1 MKSKLLNIL
10 IVSLF
15 LCLFLFNSEKVNA
28 YYKDSF
34 GNFYFDYQSELDESY
49 YSGLSLGLD
58 SLEFR
63 EKLHKIISSNTE
75 KHSYDDVYDLLEII
89 DESFFDEDSILCLF
103 TRKDIKKSA
112 HGSSGTNSWNRE
124 HVWAKSHGFYSAS
137 KSAPWNDLHHLR
149 AAEAYTNS
157 VFHNDRDYGYVMD
170 EDIIREDIYG
180 NKYSSTLFEPH
191 DAIKGDIARMVLY
204 MDIRYEGDSL
214 SEGYELG
221 LVDDLTYVTSVN
233 DTIGYMGISSTIF
246 EWAALDPVDDLERR
260 RNDLVY
266 HYQGNR
272 NPFIDH
278 PEYMNIIYELDND
291 LTNDDYRVRYF
302 PLEGSFEYIDENKY
316 SFGDLVTKPTLT
328 PVSDRLGYEFEGW
341 YTDITLQQK
350 WDFDVNNIENDLN
363 LYAKYID
370 VGIDPITEFK
380 LNQTLTSLAFS
391 YNSVELNE
399 PEPLLETM
407 VITPIS
413 GDGISGSKPKNTTIN
428 IDEYTNYNKN
438 LFDISYN
445 TNNKGSAYVGK
456 DTIRLYAGS
465 SMGTSLDIT
474 LNDESGFI
482 TSVTYVAKLGGTKDI
497 SPSDNILKVSFNGP
511 SASIQN
517 VVNSSS
523 GNIAYIYS
531 ISVTYYTE
539 VSLYDTSFYD
549 SSLLYQTVLQKGLVD
564 ELFELDPNL
573 EFGICKDNSYEELSL
588 TQINQD
594 EYILSSSVNVS
605 LDELDKVYDVS
616 FYVMING
623 DTYLMNGSSYSINE
637 LTKVYLND
645 YREDYQVIE
654 YLPLLKAL
662 VK

>member
-15 LCLFLFNSEKVNA
+15 LCLFLFNSKKVDA
-28 YYKDSF
+28 YYRDSF

-49 YSGLSLGLD
+49 YSGLSLELD

-63 EKLHKIISSNTE
+63 ESLHQIISSNT
-75 KHSYDDVYDLLEII
+75 KKYSYDDVYLLLETI

-112 HGSSGTNSWNRE
+112 HGSNGTNSWNRE

-157 VFHNDRDYGYVMD
+157 AFHNDRDYGYVTD
-170 EDIIREDIYG
+170 EDVIREDIYG

-191 DAIKGDIARMVLY
+191 DAIKGDIARMILY

-221 LVDDLTYVTSVN
+221 LLDELTGVSNVN
-233 DTIGYMGISSTIF
+233 DTIGYMGISSIIF
-246 EWAALDPVDDLERR
+246 EWAVLDPVDDLERR

-266 HYQGNR
+266 SYQGNR

-278 PEYMNIIYELDND
+278 PEYMNIIYNLDND
-291 LTNDDYRVRYF
+291 LTSDNYRVRYF
-302 PLEGSFEYIDENKY
+302 PLDGSFQYIDENKY
-316 SFGDLVTKPTLT
+316 SLGDLVVNPTIL
-328 PVSDRLGYEFEGW
+328 PVSNRLGYEFEGW
-341 YTDITLQQK
+341 YTDINFLEE
-350 WDFDVNNIENDLN
+350 WNFDVDTIEKDLN
-363 LYAKYID
+363 LYARYID
-370 VGIDPITEFK
+370 VGIDPITEFT
-380 LNQTLTSLAFS
+380 LNQTKTSLAFT
-391 YNSVELNE
+391 YNSVKLNE

-413 GDGISGSKPKNTTIN
+413 GDGISGPKPKNTKID
-428 IDEYTNYNKN
+428 IDEYMNYNKN
-438 LFDISYN
+438 LFDITYN

-465 SMGTSLDIT
+465 SLGTSLDIT
-474 LNDESGFI
+474 LNDEFGFI

-497 SPSDNILKVSFNGP
+497 TPSDNILNVTFNG
-511 SASIQN
+511 SKASIQN

-531 ISVTYYTE
+531 ISITYYTE

-549 SSLLYQTVLQKGLVD
+549 TSLLYQTVLQKGLVD
-564 ELFELDPNL
+564 ELYILDPNL
-573 EFGICKDNSYEELSL
+573 EFGICKDSLYKELSL
-588 TQINQD
+588 IAINSH
-594 EYILSSSVNVS
+594 EYALFSSINVG
-605 LDELDKVYDVS
+605 LDEFDKSHDVS
-616 FYVMING
+616 FYIMINNEIF
-623 DTYLMNGSSYSINE
+623 LMNGSSYSLKE
-637 LTKVYLND
+637 LAKVYLED
-645 YREDYQVIE
+645 YREDYQVLE